1 MLVALFDA
9 LALGAIG
16 WASEQQTCVA
26 RVPRVV
32 AIAMV
37 VSVLKIHCFIGLFSF
52 SAIIPR

>member
-1 MLVALFDA
+1 VLVALFDA

-16 WASEQQTCVA
+16 WASEQQTCAA

-37 VSVLKIHCFIGLFSF
+37 VSVLKICCFIGLFSF

>member
-1 MLVALFDA
+1 MLVALFAA

-16 WASEQQTCVA
+16 WASEQQTCAA

-37 VSVLKIHCFIGLFSF
+37 VSVLKIRCFIGLFSLL
-52 SAIIPR
+52 AIILH